1 MTEINK
7 YSQQDQQAAV
17 DLLLL
22 AFSSDPLQ
30 RFLMPDPSIY
40 FKNSAIWFNNAASQS
55 ISTQSLLGLQDNSGV
70 ALWFPPNYPV
80 QFEALEE
87 TYKDLPAKS
96 REDIYKYFNEFE
108 NSKPKDVWYL
118 EYLGVDPNN
127 HSQGIGTQLLQKSLE
142 EIDALHEA
150 AYLESS
156 NPRNMSLYERHGF
169 DVVKKFQFGDGPP
182 IHTML
187 REAR

>member
-1 MTEINK
+1 MAVINK
-7 YSQQDQQAAV
+7 YTQEDQKAAV

-22 AFSSDPLQ
+22 AFSSDPFQ

-40 FKNSAIWFNNAASQS
+40 LKNSAIWFNNAASQS
-55 ISTQSLLGLQDNSGV
+55 ISTQTLFGLEDNSGI
-70 ALWFPPNYPV
+70 AIWFPPNYSV

-87 TYKDLPAKS
+87 TYKDIPKQS
-96 REDIYKYFNEFE
+96 REDIYRYFNEFE

-127 HSQGIGTQLLQKSLE
+127 HSQGIGTQLLKKSLN
-142 EIDALHEA
+142 EIDALHDA

-169 DVVKKFQFGDGPP
+169 EVVSKFQFGYGPP
-182 IHTML
+182 IHTMY
-187 REAR
+187 RKAR

>member
-1 MTEINK
+1 
-7 YSQQDQQAAV
+7 
-17 DLLLL
+17 
-22 AFSSDPLQ
+22 
-30 RFLMPDPSIY
+30 MPDPSIY

-142 EIDALHEA
+142 EIDALC
-150 AYLESS
+150 L
-156 NPRNMSLYERHGF
+156 
-169 DVVKKFQFGDGPP
+169 
-182 IHTML
+182 L
-187 REAR
+187 RII